1 MKESV
6 FALGPDRR
14 CRRLLVRASD
24 DESAEEN
31 DEDDDGTTEVEDGEM
46 TVVFSPLLFGFPSSS
61 SSSVPHSIP
70 SSSSSPPTPLSTW
83 VIPEIER
90 TSADT
95 PSIGVGFV
103 SSSAGVMKVTL
114 FDLWTPKPPPVPSPD
129 SLSSSDAMAP
139 SSFVVSL
146 EEE

>member
-6 FALGPDRR
+6 FALGDDRR

-24 DESAEEN
+24 EESVEEN
-31 DEDDDGTTEVEDGEM
+31 DEEGKGRTVVEDGEM

-61 SSSVPHSIP
+61 SSSVPHPMP
-70 SSSSSPPTPLSTW
+70 SSSSSPPTPLSIR
-83 VIPEIER
+83 VIPEMER

-95 PSIGVGFV
+95 PSVGAGFV

-114 FDLWTPKPPPVPSPD
+114 FDLGTPTPPPVPSPD

-139 SSFVVSL
+139 SSFAVSL